1 MNLLQVTGYQPS
13 ALRASYP
20 LGPIVTHLCEGR
32 CCGNRTAPLFVSLGV
47 KGALMLCADCR
58 AWQNRIVR
66 AVLPEL
72 RRDR

>member
-1 MNLLQVTGYQPS
+1 MNLLQSLTY
-13 ALRASYP
+13 RAAGAGHA
-20 LGPIVTHLCEGR
+20 LGPIVTPLCEGR

-47 KGALMLCADCR
+47 KGALLLCADCR
-58 AWQNRIVR
+58 AWQQRIIR

>member
-1 MNLLQVTGYQPS
+1 MNLLQLTEYQPS
-13 ALRASYP
+13 ALRAGFP
-20 LGPIVTHLCEGR
+20 FGPVVTHLCEGR
-32 CCGNRTAPLFVSLGV
+32 CCVTRTAPLFVSLGV

>member
-1 MNLLQVTGYQPS
+1 MNLFQSLTYRPS
-13 ALRASYP
+13 AFGLP
-20 LGPIVTHLCEGR
+20 VGPIVTHLCEGR

>member
-1 MNLLQVTGYQPS
+1 MNLLKAVGYQPS
-13 ALRASYP
+13 ALSTVYP
-20 LGPIVTHLCEGR
+20 IGPIVTHLCEGR

-47 KGALMLCADCR
+47 RGALMLCADCR